1 MTAYG
6 TPTPTV
12 RRAQHAMPGEQPVSV
27 GPVNPV
33 APRASDVVAGLRTSP
48 RFALAVGVYQAHQRD
63 SGGRCRSCGSKTCRS
78 RRDAATIIAAA
89 GVNLADVDTARC
101 ATRLRRHQRAFPV
114 RGGSPQRVKIARG
127 QSRLSRRLCG
137 PRRRPAMVTRGL
149 RRSAETV
156 ALVQVRRTQGDGS
169 MDRHPLCGRLFCR
182 CGQRFIPGCSAL
194 SGREYV
200 SVCGCRLWP
209 IDAAAIEQ
217 RVYAHATCG
226 APASGSR
233 RLTRSMA
240 AVLSRFDGRIE
251 VGGTLDDI
259 RIMPRT

>member
-1 MTAYG
+1 
-6 TPTPTV
+6 
-12 RRAQHAMPGEQPVSV
+12 
-27 GPVNPV
+27 
-33 APRASDVVAGLRTSP
+33 
-48 RFALAVGVYQAHQRD
+48 
-63 SGGRCRSCGSKTCRS
+63 
-78 RRDAATIIAAA
+78 
-89 GVNLADVDTARC
+89 
-101 ATRLRRHQRAFPV
+101 
-114 RGGSPQRVKIARG
+114 
-127 QSRLSRRLCG
+127 
-137 PRRRPAMVTRGL
+137 
-149 RRSAETV
+149 
-156 ALVQVRRTQGDGS
+156 
-169 MDRHPLCGRLFCR
+169 MDQHPLCGRLFCR

-226 APASGSR
+226 APPSGSR
-233 RLTRSMA
+233 RLTLSMA

>member
-12 RRAQHAMPGEQPVSV
+12 RPGQHAMSGEQPVSV

-33 APRASDVVAGLRTSP
+33 APRASDVVAGLRSSP
-48 RFALAVGVYQAHQRD
+48 RFALAVDVYQAHQRD
-63 SGGRCRSCGSKTCRS
+63 SAGRCRSCGSKTCRS
-78 RRDAATIIAAA
+78 RRHAATIIAAA
-89 GVNLADVDTARC
+89 GVNLADVDTTRC
-101 ATRLRRHQRAFPV
+101 GIRLRRHQRAFPV
-114 RGGSPQRVKIARG
+114 RGVSPHRVKIARI
-127 QSRLSRRLCG
+127 QSRLSRRLG
-137 PRRRPAMVTRGL
+137 ESHRQPAMATRGL
-149 RRSAETV
+149 RTSVGTA
-156 ALVQVRRTQGDGS
+156 ALLQVRRTQRDGS

-182 CGQRFIPGCSAL
+182 CGQRFIPGFSAL

-200 SVCGCRLWP
+200 SLCGCRLWP

-226 APASGSR
+226 TPASESR
-233 RLTRSMA
+233 RLPRLMA
-240 AVLSRFDGRIE
+240 AVLSRFDERIE

-259 RIMPRT
+259 RINPRT

>member
-12 RRAQHAMPGEQPVSV
+12 RHAQSTMPGELHGSV
-27 GPVNPV
+27 EPVNP
-33 APRASDVVAGLRTSP
+33 ATPRASDVVAGLRTSP
-48 RFALAVGVYQAHQRD
+48 RFALAVDVYQVHQRD
-63 SGGRCRSCGSKTCRS
+63 GAGRCRSCGSKNCRA
-78 RRDAATIIAAA
+78 RGHAATIIAAA

-101 ATRLRRHQRAFPV
+101 GIRLRRHQRAFPL
-114 RGGSPQRVKIARG
+114 RGRSPQRVKIARV

-137 PRRRPAMVTRGL
+137 SHRRPAMATRGP
-149 RRSAETV
+149 RMSAETA
-156 ALVQVRRTQGDGS
+156 ALVKARHTQRAGS

-194 SGREYV
+194 AGREYM
-200 SVCGCRLWP
+200 SLCGCRLWP

-217 RVYAHATCG
+217 RVYAHATG
-226 APASGSR
+226 EAPASGSSR
-233 RLTRSMA
+233 SPRLMA
-240 AVLSRFDGRIE
+240 AVLSRCDVRIE